1 MFGHFYF
8 PDGTH
13 IEYDEFNEFQKF
25 FMDWLL
31 QERKKTLLTFPVLT
45 EASLD
50 ENGEPKDKEWADFCA
65 DIRSRGLSF
74 FSYNSETADALASC
88 CRLRNEVEENDFSYS
103 LGAGGVE
110 TGSHSVMT
118 IDLVALFGRGYD
130 LEEIIRKVQKFQYAH
145 RMMIKDGI
153 EAGLLPA
160 YTAGFIHLDKQFST
174 LGVNGLNEAAE
185 EQGLTVGNNKEYK
198 EWVSNILGTFKRL
211 NKEARKIY
219 GTKYNTEL
227 VPAENLGVKNAKW
240 DKKAGLYHGKR
251 ECYNSYMYL
260 SESDMTS
267 IPDKFEMHGSPISD
281 NLDGGSALHLNLAHL
296 PDKEFFLWLR
306 SLAAKYKC
314 NYWTTNVKGTICNDC
329 GHYDMDTFETCPV
342 CGSKNLDYSTRII
355 GYCKK
360 ISSFSGDR
368 KKEESLRYYH

>member
-1 MFGHFYF
+1 MEEKNENHLEFYDIEDVEESF
-8 PDGTH
+8 ETDILVYDIEMKNHHYFLANNIMTH
-13 IEYDEFNEFQKF
+13 N
-25 FMDWLL
+25 
-31 QERKKTLLTFPVLT
+31 
-45 EASLD
+45 
-50 ENGEPKDKEWADFCA
+50 
-65 DIRSRGLSF
+65 
-74 FSYNSETADALASC
+74 C

-130 LEEIIRKVQKFQYAH
+130 LEEIIKKVQKFQYAH

-219 GTKYNTEL
+219 GAKYNTEL
-227 VPAENLGVKNAKW
+227 VP
-240 DKKAGLYHGKR
+240 
-251 ECYNSYMYL
+251 
-260 SESDMTS
+260 
-267 IPDKFEMHGSPISD
+267 
-281 NLDGGSALHLNLAHL
+281 
-296 PDKEFFLWLR
+296 
-306 SLAAKYKC
+306 SL
-314 NYWTTNVKGTICNDC
+314 I
-329 GHYDMDTFETCPV
+329 
-342 CGSKNLDYSTRII
+342 
-355 GYCKK
+355 
-360 ISSFSGDR
+360 
-368 KKEESLRYYH
+368 